1 MLRPVIQRDGFPTV
15 KCTSIKNEKLNP
27 TIHYFS
33 SLSKEDSEKN
43 YYPQVRWF
51 RRRTLGLGQQLFS
64 GLRLILMK
72 GYKQDRSLPKLS
84 FCFKLCSFLGLQW
97 KWTCLLFC
105 TFTKAKADSW
115 KITAAPCDFTTRN
128 ALIFPASVIL
138 KLTSRHK
145 NWCLHALVRFT
156 NYFRLF
162 AANIPCFAT
171 GRGRLGHKSWW
182 LRRRKSCLS

>member
-1 MLRPVIQRDGFPTV
+1 MLHTMPGRPILLWCWETDPLPARKVAELTPPL
-15 KCTSIKNEKLNP
+15 TSL
-27 TIHYFS
+27 
-33 SLSKEDSEKN
+33 L
-43 YYPQVRWF
+43 
-51 RRRTLGLGQQLFS
+51 L
-64 GLRLILMK
+64 
-72 GYKQDRSLPKLS
+72 KQEWSLPKLS

-156 NYFRLF
+156 NHFRLF